1 MISRPA
7 VTFSL
12 PVRSSQPNPHSSP
25 ASFTLNPITDICTS
39 VYQPSQADGALGFLA
54 DDQVNQRRHDVY
66 LVDTAQTSLEIHT
79 ESLEKLLE
87 NARPSLTRRVLTRRD
102 RLYIAVTLASSVLQ
116 LDRTMWLKRQ
126 WKSSDIT
133 FHYVEGCT
141 SPLSQMNFSDP
152 YLSWKVASQDLEP
165 NNSAETSSLHL
176 MRSEALFTLGL
187 TLVELCFGRTLLS
200 MQRPEEADL
209 NETLARLNTARRL
222 LDSHRIFIEM
232 GEKYETVVR
241 TAIFCTFNMPDV
253 SLDNEECQRAVY
265 AEIVTP
271 LTETLENFDN
281 TTGSVT

>member
-1 MISRPA
+1 MNSRPA

-12 PVRSSQPNPHSSP
+12 PVRPSQPNPHSSP

-54 DDQVNQRRHDVY
+54 DDQVNQHRHDVY

-79 ESLEKLLE
+79 ESLENLLK

-133 FHYVEGCT
+133 FHYVEGRT

-165 NNSAETSSLHL
+165 NNSAEASSLHL

-187 TLVELCFGRTLLS
+187 TLVELCFGQTLLR
-200 MQRPEEADL
+200 MQKPDEADL

-222 LDSHRIFIEM
+222 LDRHKILIEM

-253 SLDNEECQRAVY
+253 SLDNDECQRAVY

-271 LTETLENFDN
+271 LTETLESFDN